1 MITGNEF
8 IDLPIFI
15 LIIIGI
21 IFIVSKKVNNIW
33 ERRAYTDDF
42 GRATKNFFVSQ
53 KKKQSGFF
61 SNSATSFSSMDYYT
75 FIDKDEIS
83 FRFWDYGNYQLKNAY
98 SEHEYYD
105 FKCLAP
111 SGERFEATAVMYGG
125 TSELVIDDKKEVAD
139 FIKFFQSNK
148 SIRVIVSRGL
158 REYKFTMKKGNFDKV
173 FNSRAK

>member
-1 MITGNEF
+1 MITGNAI
-8 IDLPIFI
+8 IDVPIFI
-15 LIIIGI
+15 LILIGI

-42 GRATKNFFVSQ
+42 GRPTKEFYVGQ
-53 KKKQSGFF
+53 KKKQVGLF
-61 SNSATSFSSMDYYT
+61 SNSATSGSSMDYCA

-125 TSELVIDDKKEVAD
+125 TSELVIDDKNEVAD
-139 FIKFFQSNK
+139 FLKFFQSNK
-148 SIRVIVSRGL
+148 SIRVIVSCGL

-173 FNSRAK
+173 FNSGIK